1 MDPNYLK
8 NPDHRT
14 SQQMAQK
21 QVLDAFYLDGKALPC
36 HVTAVNGAL
45 ITVVFDVS
53 DIHTLPSITVPLF
66 GPEYIRYPIKATD
79 LGVVMPCDASL
90 SYTSGQGGGISDL
103 SQPGNLEALYFMPVG
118 SKLWVTVD
126 PAQVTLYAPNG
137 VTIRDTASES
147 VIVLH
152 PGTIDA
158 TISSTNI
165 HMDNANIT
173 LTATNVTVDATTFT
187 VNAPTIVLDGQMT
200 QGTSGGGY
208 PATLQGPLTVIHEVT
223 ANGIPLSTHLHGGV
237 QTGSGDTGVPII

>member
-1 MDPNYLK
+1 MNPNALK
-8 NPDHRT
+8 NPDYRSLTDLAHR
-14 SQQMAQK
+14 K
-21 QVLDAFYLDGKALPC
+21 VLDAFHLDGKALPC
-36 HVTAVNGAL
+36 HVTAVSGAM
-45 ITVVFDVS
+45 ITVSFDVS

-126 PAQVTLYAPNG
+126 PAQVTVYAPNG
-137 VTIRDTASES
+137 VTLRDTASGA

-152 PGTIDA
+152 PTTIDA
-158 TISSTNI
+158 TISGTNL
-165 HMDNANIT
+165 HMDNANIN
-173 LTATNVTVDATTFT
+173 LNATNVTVNATTFT

-208 PATLQGPLTVIHEVT
+208 PATLQGPLTVVHEVT

-237 QTGSGDTGVPII
+237 QTGSGNTGVPHT